1 MKAVILAAGYAKRLN
16 SITNNGEIAKTLLDI
31 NVHGKKMPILIY
43 LLDKINQIEI
53 IDEIIIITN
62 NKYFDQISSVCKQ
75 YDSYA
80 PITLYSDGSTSV
92 ENATGANRAIQ
103 IANQRIPKTYSD
115 DILIM
120 GSDNYFEFD
129 LNDFWDRYDYISSH
143 TNSKINMI
151 ASKTYPDKDREF
163 IAKNFGILNVDES
176 NKIIA
181 LDEKPGIE
189 NLKSNIVSLAMYIVN
204 RKDLQLIDTYMKKYE
219 HDPKKRDSMGYFMGY
234 IIKNTSAY
242 AFEIPGKFCDI
253 GTPQEYANLNEEL
266 KI

>member
-16 SITNNGEIAKTLLDI
+16 SITNNGEIPKTLLDI
-31 NVHGKKMPILIY
+31 NVHGKKMPILVY
-43 LLDKINQIEI
+43 LLDKINQIKS

-62 NKYFDQISSVCKQ
+62 NKYFEQILSVCGQ
-75 YDSYA
+75 YRSYA
-80 PITLYSDGSTSV
+80 PISMYSDNSTSV

-103 IANQRIPKTYSD
+103 LANHRIPETYTD

-129 LNDFWDRYDYISSH
+129 LNEFVDTYDYLTSL
-143 TNSKINMI
+143 SKSRINMI

-163 IAKNFGILNVDES
+163 IAENFGILNVDELHRIVS
-176 NKIIA
+176 

-189 NLKSNIVSLAMYIVN
+189 NLRSNIVSLAMYIIN
-204 RKDLQLIDTYMKKYE
+204 RDDLNLIDRYMIKYE
-219 HDPKKRDSMGYFMGY
+219 NDPKKRDSMGYFMSHL
-234 IIKNTSAY
+234 IKNTSAY
-242 AFEIPGKFCDI
+242 AFEIPGRFCDI

>member
-43 LLDKINQIEI
+43 LLDKINELKCV
-53 IDEIIIITN
+53 DEIIIITN
-62 NKYFDQISSVCKQ
+62 NKYFDQFSSVCGE
-75 YDSYA
+75 YRSYA
-80 PITLYSDGSTSV
+80 PITLCSDGSTSV

-103 IANQRIPKTYSD
+103 IANQRIPASYTD

-129 LNDFWDRYDYISSH
+129 LNDFLDKYDATLSMF
-143 TNSKINMI
+143 NSKINMI

-163 IAKNFGILNVDES
+163 IANNFGILNVDKS
-176 NKIIA
+176 NRIIS

-189 NLKSNIVSLAMYIVN
+189 NLKSNIVSLAMYIIN
-204 RKDLQLIDTYMKKYE
+204 RHDLKLIDKYMEKFK

-234 IIKNTSAY
+234 LIKNSSSYT
-242 AFEIPGKFCDI
+242 FEIPGKFCDI

-266 KI
+266 KR